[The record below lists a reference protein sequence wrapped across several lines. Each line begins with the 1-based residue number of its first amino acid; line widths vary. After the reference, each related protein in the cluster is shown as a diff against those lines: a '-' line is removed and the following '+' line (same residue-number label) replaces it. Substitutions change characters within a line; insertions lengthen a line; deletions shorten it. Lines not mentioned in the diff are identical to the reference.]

1 MKKRIFLFLIIAN
14 FLALQVT
21 AETYSGTCGTNLNWS
36 LNTETGI
43 LDIVGSG
50 AMSNYSL
57 DGPPWWNYHNDITK
71 INLPEGLTTVG
82 GSVFTSCIE
91 VKTISIPESVTV
103 IYEYAFSSCGL
114 TSLYIPKNVTNI
126 YKGAFSG
133 CTSLTSLT
141 CEAPTPPKPTKY
153 SWDTES
159 QTDIFADVDKS
170 IPLYVPETSI
180 NDYKTADQWKDFTNI
195 RAIKDEDPAISE
207 YTLTVKA
214 NNDAWGN
221 VSGGGTYKAGEEV
234 IISAVPKEGYK
245 FSTWDDGN
253 TNSMRTI
260 TVLSDSVFTAIFE
273 EINTVPAGKRVIY
286 LNTGGHWWGNDYD
299 YYIYSWYNEYNYN
312 LTQFEYVADYLYK
325 AIIDQYDDYALIF
338 YVNKGETV
346 APFNEIWEDLFW
358 YHMETTIPSD
368 KDMYVITSTWMSVWS
383 ATEYGEWANY
393 DAAKSAVDYAYG
405 SCGTNLEY
413 EVKRTN
419 TLVITGTGAMTHYKT
434 QEYSEDPRWN
444 WAPWESWR
452 YMIDSISLPEG
463 LTTIGTF
470 AFELCHLIKSI
481 TIPESVQEIG
491 SGAFNAQNMTSITCK
506 AKTPPAMVLSTS
518 STPVKH
524 LFQNADFS
532 IPVYVPSNAVEAY
545 KKADYWKNFTNIRA
559 IGSEEGGGE
568 GGEGGNEPPAGA
580 IPLDMDAIL
589 IDYFPTYNSAI
600 GYDYSLYMYKNDKS
614 AGYMPELVL
623 DIQTPTHKDFVG
635 EYSIAKGNME
645 LDYCGLYL
653 SADNEKGYELFGLT
667 DVYCQISL
675 ADGQYT
681 VTGYVTASDEKSY
694 SFNVTAEAYFEDAEH
709 LYEPETP
716 QILDIA
722 IQSADINLES
732 IERGVMRVTF
742 DTSDEEW
749 ISLLFVTKD
758 TESTTLPDGV
768 YNITTN
774 SYESFLAGYSRSD
787 SYYNSLAKIGGNM
800 YYLTEGTVI
809 VKSISKGKYFDVEA
823 TSFYG
828 TKFKFSY
835 LIADG
840 DSDGILTISVAQALD
855 LAESLEYNDVGT
867 VTYNIIGYVT
877 AIIYNDFN
885 TSYQDITFWI
895 ADTNNGA
902 SSNAEGGFYVYRGKP
917 DIELKVGDKVQVT
930 TRLTNYEGIIESVS
944 KAQVLLLEREDDPTP
959 DVTKY
964 TISVAA
970 NDSRLGTVKGGGTY
984 NQGTQITLTASANKG
999 ARFDKWSDGVTTATR
1014 TITVSSNTTYT
1025 AIFKAVTSSNAGKLA
1040 DGYNQYDEKS
1050 GVAEPAKEPKRI
1062 PVATTTQKIIHDGH
1076 IYILIEGHVYDAQGR
1091 KIK

>member
-1 MKKRIFLFLIIAN
+1 MKKRIFLFLITAILFALPILATEEYYTLTITIA
-14 FLALQVT
+14 AGQGTWGTVT
-21 AETYSGTCGTNLNWS
+21 GGGIYKNGATAMIAAVPAQGYQFSKWSDGSNENPRSVVVTQDSTITAIFQELLVCDNIRASGTCGANLTWELCTNGTLFIYG
-36 LNTETGI
+36 TGEMENYAWQDAPWYGYASQI
-43 LDIVGSG
+43 MRIV
-50 AMSNYSL
+50 
-57 DGPPWWNYHNDITK
+57 
-71 INLPEGLTTVG
+71 LPEGITVIGLNAFGACQNVESIVIPTSVQKVG
-82 GSVFTSCIE
+82 GMAFYGCSSLKTVYWNAKSVSTPIHYFEYPDHPFESYSDEDKAPITTIIFGEQVERIPAYMCYNMTTLTNVTFPNSISIVEPYAFQGCTGLKEPVYNDKVFAYMPSSYKGDYTVPDGIVSIAGGAFDGCSSITSVKLPESVTE
-91 VKTISIPESVTV
+91 VGYEAFEACTGLTSPIYNSTVFARYPISNSGAYTIQEGTRSIGSSAFANATLLTTISIPNSVEE
-103 IYEYAFSSCGL
+103 IGAEAFYYCEALLALDLPDGL
-114 TSLYIPKNVTNI
+114 VSVGSRAFMECNKIKDVVFGKHLTDIGERL
-126 YKGAFSG
+126 FSG
-133 CTSLTSLT
+133 CDELNTITFK
-141 CEAPTPPKPTKY
+141 ANTPP
-153 SWDTES
+153 SL
-159 QTDIFADVDKS
+159 I
-170 IPLYVPETSI
+170 ETLPVYYFDDPDSEW
-180 NDYKTADQWKDFTNI
+180 NSTLGNKT
-195 RAIKDEDPAISE
+195 
-207 YTLTVKA
+207 
-214 NNDAWGN
+214 
-221 VSGGGTYKAGEEV
+221 
-234 IISAVPKEGYK
+234 
-245 FSTWDDGN
+245 
-253 TNSMRTI
+253 
-260 TVLSDSVFTAIFE
+260 
-273 EINTVPAGKRVIY
+273 
-286 LNTGGHWWGNDYD
+286 
-299 YYIYSWYNEYNYN
+299 
-312 LTQFEYVADYLYK
+312 
-325 AIIDQYDDYALIF
+325 
-338 YVNKGETV
+338 
-346 APFNEIWEDLFW
+346 
-358 YHMETTIPSD
+358 
-368 KDMYVITSTWMSVWS
+368 
-383 ATEYGEWANY
+383 
-393 DAAKSAVDYAYG
+393 
-405 SCGTNLEY
+405 C
-413 EVKRTN
+413 
-419 TLVITGTGAMTHYKT
+419 
-434 QEYSEDPRWN
+434 
-444 WAPWESWR
+444 
-452 YMIDSISLPEG
+452 
-463 LTTIGTF
+463 
-470 AFELCHLIKSI
+470 
-481 TIPESVQEIG
+481 
-491 SGAFNAQNMTSITCK
+491 
-506 AKTPPAMVLSTS
+506 
-518 STPVKH
+518 
-524 LFQNADFS
+524 
-532 IPVYVPSNAVEAY
+532 PVYVPCGSIESYKEALP
-545 KKADYWKNFTNIRA
+545 KHASQIVCT
-559 IGSEEGGGE
+559 GGGGE
-568 GGEGGNEPPAGA
+568 GGEGGNEPPTGA

-589 IDYFPTYNSAI
+589 IDYFPSYSSAI

-653 SADNEKGYELFGLT
+653 SADNEKSYELFGLT

-694 SFNVTAEAYFEDAEH
+694 SFNVIAEAYFEDAEH

-749 ISLLFVTKD
+749 ISFLFVTKD

-855 LAESLEYNDVGT
+855 LAASLDENEIGQTPYH
-867 VTYNIIGYVT
+867 IIGYVT
-877 AIIYNDFN
+877 YIQYNSFN
-885 TSYQDITFWI
+885 TSSNDMTFWI

-902 SSNAEGGFYVYRGKP
+902 SSNEGGGFCVYRGVP
-917 DIELKVGDKVQVT
+917 DVELKEGDKVQVT
-930 TRLTNYEGIIESVS
+930 TCLKNYYGQIESET
-944 KAQVLLLEREDDPTP
+944 KAPVILLEREDYPTP